1 MTKLEQFD
9 YAGAA
14 VIGATMLLAS
24 LVVLMSVQLFER
36 TVYRKLGGEPS

>member
-14 VIGATMLLAS
+14 ALAIVMLLTSFA
-24 LVVLMSVQLFER
+24 VL
-36 TVYRKLGGEPS
+36 LGINTLQWRAARR